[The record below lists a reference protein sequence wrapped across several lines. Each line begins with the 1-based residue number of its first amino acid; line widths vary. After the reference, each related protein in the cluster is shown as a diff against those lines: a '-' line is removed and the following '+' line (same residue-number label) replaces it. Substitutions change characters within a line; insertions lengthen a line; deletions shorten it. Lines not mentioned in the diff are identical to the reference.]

1 MAVKLTL
8 KSPVE
13 ATGKDVVVEA
23 IDLATNDVV
32 DCKVWLEKSKDRW
45 HFVLG
50 ENSTNRKYLSHNEF
64 FAKLENNEYIVQDKL
79 TPPRRLGTAQP
90 DRKLIPWMTEEDK
103 EQYDA
108 IIARALENRAA
119 QRAKP
124 ETETEKLQARIA
136 KLQEKLRALEAL
148 KQDTEEEAQ

>member
-50 ENSTNRKYLSHNEF
+50 ENSANRKYVSHNEF

-124 ETETEKLQARIA
+124 ENETEKLQARIA
-136 KLQEKLRALEAL
+136 KLQEKLQALEAL
-148 KQDTEEEAQ
+148 TQDTEEEAQ